1 MDKLKQWVALTL
13 VGVLAVLAA
22 GWFLLIA
29 PKRSDAE
36 AISAETATQDTRNAS
51 LRTALAVLKA
61 QAKAEPAQ
69 VAKLAAISAKIPD
82 NPALPALI
90 RNLDK
95 ISASTGVDLISLSPS
110 PPSSI
115 AAPVAP
121 ATPVAPGGTPVAAGQ
136 PAVSAASGTLQS
148 IGVSLTINGSYFQAL
163 EFIDGLEG
171 LSRAFKVT
179 GLTVTPAPAQATT
192 NARPLAKNAVAMT
205 VTGTVFLAAGAT
217 PLAPVTVPKPGK

>member
-69 VAKLAAISAKIPD
+69 VAISAKIPD